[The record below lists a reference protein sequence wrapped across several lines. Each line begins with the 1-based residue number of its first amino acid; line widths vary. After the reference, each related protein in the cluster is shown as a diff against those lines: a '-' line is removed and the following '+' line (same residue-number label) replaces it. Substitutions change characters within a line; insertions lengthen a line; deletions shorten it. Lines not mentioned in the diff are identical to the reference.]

1 MVQHADES
9 DVPIHHIILVG
20 HNSRVFDVPFLAQHL
35 INYEIDEEFFGDNR
49 FRYLHCCP
57 VENQDPRAEGY
68 DPAYKVAELR
78 DALERRYTALFEP
91 GQQLSL
97 DETLIRAFGRIK
109 FKVRI
114 ITKLARY
121 GIKLYVITDA
131 ETAYVLCV
139 IVSQQTMALQKV
151 TRPRKLCRLY
161 VV

>member
-1 MVQHADES
+1 MKKVMTGRKFATM
-9 DVPIHHIILVG
+9 L
-20 HNSRVFDVPFLAQHL
+20 
-35 INYEIDEEFFGDNR
+35 
-49 FRYLHCCP
+49 RYLHCCH

-68 DPAYKVAELR
+68 DPAYYKVAELR